1 MCFHS
6 PPHKSGYLAAILLF
20 SPRKKGRAHST
31 LGGRMLGYRG
41 STDSAGRGRG
51 EYLHPKAEKK
61 QVKVSKSSISHL
73 QLPEGSIREL
83 LALFSA

>member
-1 MCFHS
+1 
-6 PPHKSGYLAAILLF
+6 
-20 SPRKKGRAHST
+20 
-31 LGGRMLGYRG
+31 MLGYTG

-51 EYLHPKAEKK
+51 EYPHPKAEKQ

-73 QLPEGSIREL
+73 QLPEGSVREL